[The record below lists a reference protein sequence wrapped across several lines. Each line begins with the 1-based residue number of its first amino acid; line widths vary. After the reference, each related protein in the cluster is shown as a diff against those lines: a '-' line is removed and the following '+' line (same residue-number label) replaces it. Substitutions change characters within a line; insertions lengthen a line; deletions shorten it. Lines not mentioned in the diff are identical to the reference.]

1 MKFFRFTFSISLLSF
16 SLSAQ
21 LSSSYTVNAKL
32 EIENKLI
39 KINQK
44 SIVLNEYDKSI
55 DTLFFN
61 DWSNSYSDSKT
72 PLAQKMAEEFD
83 RSFYISSKKSKGR
96 TKIESFM
103 VNKDLLEW
111 HRLNNQ
117 NDIIYVVL
125 KKPLMSSDTIS
136 LNISYSITIPDK
148 QFTGVGYKKNFINIQ
163 DFIVALSPF
172 DNGKWLIQS
181 NLNLND
187 NSLFKSYYLV
197 KWTYPKNLHLLS
209 SMNKVYSL
217 SKENFKIAHYES
229 KLERSPKFIF
239 SKENKIRE
247 FKTGNVTVQTDLFNE
262 SYDLAQFK
270 IDKIHNFLSK
280 NFDSKDNN
288 ESYLITSH
296 DYGLRPLYGLNMFP
310 KILNPFDLVFIEEIK
325 FLKTYTT
332 EYVRSQFNN
341 LNFRENHWLSEGL
354 TIFLIM
360 KYIEVYYPDQKLI
373 GKLSDMPFIKNYSI
387 AKLGFNESF
396 IIYSELMLRR
406 NLHQAATTP
415 KDLLIKFNE
424 RIATPYQVG
433 VLFRY
438 LEHYIGKDLFE
449 AVLKE
454 IYKVKN
460 IEDLKLI
467 VAKYSSDLE
476 ANNLIRYLDSIHT
489 LDIRITDVIES
500 NNEISVFTDQISNQK
515 IPYEVAL
522 VKDNKIIDSKWIS
535 GKTKAKT
542 TFFDKEADY
551 VSVNPKFGL
560 PETNKFNNWRSLNS
574 KILNKPLSVRFFK
587 DSEDPTKNQILINP
601 TGFYNLY
608 DGASFGA
615 RFHNKT
621 LQSKPFNLMIEPS
634 YSTIEKTLVGYVNID
649 YRNYNDSKSNYLTQF
664 SFFGSSYHYAS
675 NSLYKIAVPS
685 LKFYFRPNDLRSNL
699 RHGLSLSW
707 YSIQRESISFNNT
720 APNYSLGEIKYQFSN
735 RGSVNYFTIEN
746 SFEIAKDFK
755 KFILEMEYRKLF
767 RSGRLFSSR
776 LFFGNFIQNSLKT
789 NNYFNF
795 NLNRPNDYLFK
806 YAYFGRSETEGFY
819 SQQFILNEGGFK
831 SIIPNSSSN
840 QWIFSSNISMGIW
853 KWFEGYI
860 DVGILK
866 NINQD
871 HKSYYD
877 YGFRLNFIPD
887 YLELYFPVRSSH
899 EYSLNKENYYSK
911 IRFVLSLNP
920 KDISAFFSRTWF

>member
-1 MKFFRFTFSISLLSF
+1 MKFFRFTLSF
-16 SLSAQ
+16 YLLPFYLSAQ

-32 EIENKLI
+32 EIKNKLI

-44 SIVLNEYDKSI
+44 LIVLNKYNKPI

-61 DWSNSYSDSKT
+61 DWSNSYSNSKS
-72 PLAQKMAEEFD
+72 PLAQKLAEEFD
-83 RSFYISSKKSKGR
+83 RSFYLSSKKSKGR

-111 HRLNNQ
+111 HRLNDQ

-125 KKPLMSSDTIS
+125 KEPLVSSDSIS
-136 LNISYSITIPDK
+136 LNLNYSITIPDR
-148 QFTGVGYKKNFINIQ
+148 QFTGVGYKKNHINIQ
-163 DFIVALSPF
+163 DFIIALSPF

-187 NSLFKSYYLV
+187 NSLYKSHYLI

-209 SMNKVYSL
+209 SMNKIYSL
-217 SKENFKIAHYES
+217 SKENFKIAYYES

-239 SKENKIRE
+239 SKKNKISE
-247 FKTGNVTVQTDLFNE
+247 FKTSNITIQTDIFNK
-262 SYDLAQFK
+262 SNDLAQFK

-280 NFDSKDNN
+280 KFDSKNN
-288 ESYLITSH
+288 KESYLITSH
-296 DYGLRPLYGLNMFP
+296 DYDLRPLYGLNMFP
-310 KILNPFDLVFIEEIK
+310 KILNPFDVVFIEELK
-325 FLKTYTT
+325 FLKTYAT
-332 EYVRSQFNN
+332 EYVRSHLDN

-354 TIFLIM
+354 TIYLLM
-360 KYIEVYYPDQKLI
+360 KYIEVNYPNQKLI
-373 GKLSDMPFIKNYSI
+373 GNLSDMPIIKNYSI
-387 AKLGFNESF
+387 SKLGFNESF
-396 IIYSELMLRR
+396 MIYSELMVRR
-406 NLHQAATTP
+406 NLHQIATTP

-438 LEHYIGKDLFE
+438 LENYIGKDIFE
-449 AVLKE
+449 AILKE

-467 VAKYSSDLE
+467 ISKYSSNID
-476 ANNLIRYLDSIHT
+476 ANNFIKYLDSIHT
-489 LDIRITDVIES
+489 LDIQITDVIES
-500 NNEISVFTDQISNQK
+500 NNQISVITDQFSNQN

-522 VKDNKIIDSKWIS
+522 VKDNRIIDSKWINE
-535 GKTKAKT
+535 KTKSKT
-542 TFFDKEADY
+542 TFIRKEADY
-551 VSVNPKFGL
+551 VSINPKFGL

-621 LQSKPFNLMIEPS
+621 LQSRPFNIMIEPS
-634 YSTIEKTLVGYVNID
+634 YSSIEKTLVGYANID
-649 YRNYNDSKSNYLTQF
+649 YRIYNDLKSNYLTQF

-675 NSLYKIAVPS
+675 NSLYKIVVPS
-685 LKFYFRPNDLRSNL
+685 LKFYFRPNDLRNNL

-707 YSIQRESISFNNT
+707 YSIQRESISINT
-720 APNYSLGEIKYQFSN
+720 TTPNYSLGEIKYQFSN

-755 KFILEMEYRKLF
+755 KLILEMEYRKLF
-767 RSGRLFSSR
+767 KSGRLFSSR
-776 LFFGNFIQNSLKT
+776 VFFGSFIQNSSNT

-840 QWIFSSNISMGIW
+840 QWILSSNISMGIW
-853 KWFEGYI
+853 KWVEGYI
-860 DVGILK
+860 DVGLLK

-871 HKSYYD
+871 YKSYYD

-887 YLELYFPVRSSH
+887 YLELYFPVASSH
-899 EYSLNKENYYSK
+899 EYSLNKENYSSK

-920 KDISAFFSRTWF
+920 KDISALFSRTWF